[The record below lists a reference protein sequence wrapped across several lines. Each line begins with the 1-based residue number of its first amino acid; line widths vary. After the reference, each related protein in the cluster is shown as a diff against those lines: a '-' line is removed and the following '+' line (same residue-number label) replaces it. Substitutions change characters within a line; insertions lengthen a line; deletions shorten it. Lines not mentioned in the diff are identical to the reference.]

1 MPNVTATLNAPGS
14 VPQVFQVLTD
24 PDFLAATIPGVISMQ
39 NLSPTKAVWKVAVK
53 QGLIHRELTFDVE
66 HAPTPPEK
74 VAFVAVAK
82 EVRIEGSMQ
91 LRAKDEAHTEVAL
104 NLIYEGQGALKYIIN
119 NLVAKSMKE
128 YPADFESKLT
138 ARLAAPAPVPVPVP
152 APPPVDSPS
161 PVPAPAV
168 DQPVVKL

>member
-14 VPQVFQVLTD
+14 VEQVFKVLTD

-39 NLSPTKAVWKVAVK
+39 NLSPTKAVWKVEVK
-53 QGLIHRELTFDVE
+53 QGLIRRELTFEVE
-66 HAPTPPEK
+66 HAPSPPEK

-91 LRAKDEAHTEVAL
+91 LHAKDPSHTEVAL
-104 NLIYEGQGALKYIIN
+104 DLRYEGQGALRYIIN

-128 YPADFESKLT
+128 YPAEFETKLT
-138 ARLAAPAPVPVPVP
+138 ARLATPA
-152 APPPVDSPS
+152 AG
-161 PVPAPAV
+161 
-168 DQPVVKL
+168 

>member
-1 MPNVTATLNAPGS
+1 MEPNWARPLGVSESMPTVTATLNAPGS
-14 VPQVFQVLTD
+14 VEQVFHVLTD

-39 NLSPTKAVWKVAVK
+39 NLSPTKAIWQVEVK
-53 QGLIHRELTFDVE
+53 QGLIHRTLTFDVE

-91 LRAKDEAHTEVAL
+91 LHATDASHTEVAL
-104 NLIYEGQGALKYIIN
+104 DLRYEGQGPLRYVIN

-138 ARLAAPAPVPVPVP
+138 ARLGTPPA
-152 APPPVDSPS
+152 S
-161 PVPAPAV
+161 
-168 DQPVVKL
+168 

>member
-14 VPQVFQVLTD
+14 LARVFQVLTD

-39 NLSPTKAVWKVAVK
+39 NVSPTQSIWKVEVK
-53 QGLIHRELTFDVE
+53 QGLIHRELTFNVT
-66 HAPTPPEK
+66 HTPTPPEK

-82 EVRIEGSMQ
+82 EVRIEGALQ
-91 LRAKDEAHTEVAL
+91 LHAKDESHTEVGL
-104 NLIYEGQGALKYIIN
+104 NLSYEGQGPLRYIIN

-138 ARLAAPAPVPVPVP
+138 ARLSAPA
-152 APPPVDSPS
+152 AG
-161 PVPAPAV
+161 
-168 DQPVVKL
+168 

>member
-14 VPQVFQVLTD
+14 LAQVFQVLTD

-39 NLSPTKAVWKVAVK
+39 NVSPTQSIWKVEVK
-53 QGLIHRELTFDVE
+53 QGLIHRELTFEVT
-66 HAPTPPEK
+66 HTPTPPEK

-82 EVRIEGSMQ
+82 EVRIEGTLQ
-91 LRAKDEAHTEVAL
+91 LHATDASHTEVGL
-104 NLIYEGQGALKYIIN
+104 NLSYEGQGPLRYIIN

-138 ARLAAPAPVPVPVP
+138 ARLSAPA
-152 APPPVDSPS
+152 AG
-161 PVPAPAV
+161 
-168 DQPVVKL
+168 

>member
-14 VPQVFQVLTD
+14 LAQVFQVLTD

-39 NLSPTKAVWKVAVK
+39 NVSPTQSIWKVEVK
-53 QGLIHRELTFDVE
+53 QGLIHRELTFNVT
-66 HAPTPPEK
+66 HTPTPPEK

-82 EVRIEGSMQ
+82 EVRIEGTLQ
-91 LRAKDEAHTEVAL
+91 LHAKDESHTEVGL
-104 NLIYEGQGALKYIIN
+104 NLSYEGQGPLRYIIN

-138 ARLAAPAPVPVPVP
+138 ARLSAPTAG
-152 APPPVDSPS
+152 
-161 PVPAPAV
+161 
-168 DQPVVKL
+168 